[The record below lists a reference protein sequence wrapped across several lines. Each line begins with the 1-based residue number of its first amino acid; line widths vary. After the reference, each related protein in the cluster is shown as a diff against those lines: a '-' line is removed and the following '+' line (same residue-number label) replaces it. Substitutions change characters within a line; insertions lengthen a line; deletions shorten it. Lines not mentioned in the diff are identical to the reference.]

1 MFVEKCVQLLEN
13 MTGEREKKLFRTFRI
28 NANKIYWEKL
38 TRVVGRGVTSKQA
51 SEVQNKV
58 IFLVTYANDVTAFD
72 WQQRNKPLQ
81 RKMKGK
87 VDLVRLLAS

>member
-1 MFVEKCVQLLEN
+1 M
-13 MTGEREKKLFRTFRI
+13 
-28 NANKIYWEKL
+28 
-38 TRVVGRGVTSKQA
+38 GRGVTSKQA